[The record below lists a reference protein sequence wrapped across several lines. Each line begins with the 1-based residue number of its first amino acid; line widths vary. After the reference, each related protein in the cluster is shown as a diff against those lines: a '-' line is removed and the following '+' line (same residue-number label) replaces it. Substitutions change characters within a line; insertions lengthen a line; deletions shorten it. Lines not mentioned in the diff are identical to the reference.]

1 MKEIAEF
8 DAGIAQRIAAA
19 PLPTKKT
26 LRGRKNVFVQ
36 LFRLIGIN
44 IRMLKVIA
52 ASHHR

>member
-1 MKEIAEF
+1 MNEVLEF
-8 DAGIAQRIAAA
+8 DPGIMERIAVA

-26 LRGRKNVFVQ
+26 LKARKNVFVQ
-36 LFRLIGIN
+36 LWRLIGIN